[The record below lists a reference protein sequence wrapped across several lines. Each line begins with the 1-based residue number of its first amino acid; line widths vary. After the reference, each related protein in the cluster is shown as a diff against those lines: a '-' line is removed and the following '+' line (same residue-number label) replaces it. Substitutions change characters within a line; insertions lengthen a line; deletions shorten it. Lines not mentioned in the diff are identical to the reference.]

1 MDPPDSREEGERE
14 REILGVVKY
23 TDAREPARRA
33 PRRATVIS
41 DILFRMGKQKE
52 IGGGGRGREMRT
64 GRVAA
69 PVSFRGGH
77 PSLLFSPYFS
87 KARASM
93 LPSCTARFKMG
104 DIYVYIYIWPLWSG
118 WTGLKLS
125 LESNRSEKK
134 MYKCIT
140 V

>member
-52 IGGGGRGREMRT
+52 IGGGEGERDENWPSGGPRFVSRG
-64 GRVAA
+64 A
-69 PVSFRGGH
+69 
-77 PSLLFSPYFS
+77 PYFS

-104 DIYVYIYIWPLWSG
+104 DIYVYIYMA
-118 WTGLKLS
+118 S
-125 LESNRSEKK
+125 LEWMDRLE
-134 MYKCIT
+134 T
-140 V
+140 VARIESK

>member
-52 IGGGGRGREMRT
+52 IGGGG
-64 GRVAA
+64 
-69 PVSFRGGH
+69 GGE
-77 PSLLFSPYFS
+77 
-87 KARASM
+87 R
-93 LPSCTARFKMG
+93 
-104 DIYVYIYIWPLWSG
+104 
-118 WTGLKLS
+118 
-125 LESNRSEKK
+125 
-134 MYKCIT
+134 
-140 V
+140 